1 MQYSYTPHI
10 LTLTFLV
17 KRINIKSPIKLSRF
31 VKIMSKEKILENIEE
46 ESPQKSLEK
55 ILKAEIQISEQ
66 ISEAKE
72 KAEKRV
78 EASLDKVAS
87 FKDTIIEKARADREK
102 ILAKGV
108 SDAKANAEKQ
118 IYQSHTDSETF
129 KNSGSDFIEEAVL
142 RVEAIILGEL
152 KNEAE

>member
-1 MQYSYTPHI
+1 M
-10 LTLTFLV
+10 
-17 KRINIKSPIKLSRF
+17 N
-31 VKIMSKEKILENIEE
+31 KISKEKILENIEE

-55 ILKAEIQISEQ
+55 ILQAEIQITEK

-72 KAEKRV
+72 KAEKQV
-78 EASLDKVAS
+78 EASLDKVKS
-87 FKDTIIEKARADREK
+87 FKDDIIEKARADREE
-102 ILAKGV
+102 ILEKGV
-108 SDAKANAEKQ
+108 LDAKAEAEIKIGQ
-118 IYQSHTDSETF
+118 AHTESMAF